1 MQEIR
6 RESVIESTEI
16 GIEIGIDQ
24 KNVNEK
30 WNQIRWE
37 ILGIEAQRSDIG
49 VQNIRRRPSK
59 TADKIKC
66 FFPIKVVIG
75 N

>member
-6 RESVIESTEI
+6 RESVIEGTEI
-16 GIEIGIDQ
+16 GIEIGIGQ
-24 KNVNEK
+24 KNVNEE
-30 WNQIRWE
+30 WNKIRWE
-37 ILGIEAQRSDIG
+37 ILGIKAQRSDIG
-49 VQNIRRRPSK
+49 VQNIRRRASE

-66 FFPIKVVIG
+66 FFPIEVIIG